1 MTGCRLHDDQPSA
14 AFEARAE
21 ADSDTLYAWVF
32 RQWIAA
38 VQAEAAVL
46 ARTPDVRA
54 LIPIASDVTAG
65 KPIASGIAARPAALH
80 RGDRYAFTGL
90 AEAFDRSGAAYQ
102 AERTRVLS
110 SRFDDS
116 PTPAAS
122 S

>member
-1 MTGCRLHDDQPSA
+1 MTGCRLHDDEPSA

-65 KPIASGIAARPAALH
+65 NPIASGIAARAAALH